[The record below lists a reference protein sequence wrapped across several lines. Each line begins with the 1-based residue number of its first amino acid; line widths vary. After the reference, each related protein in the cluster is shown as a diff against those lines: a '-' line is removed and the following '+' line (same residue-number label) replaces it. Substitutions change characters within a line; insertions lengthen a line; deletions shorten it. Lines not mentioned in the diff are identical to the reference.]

1 MKSPCPFCNGNID
14 HATFLESIRFRA
26 IYNIAPILAGHSLVI
41 PKRHVQSVM
50 DLSEDELAE
59 MFIFCRRVSSLLQRA
74 YGHKAFDWTL
84 QDGEPA
90 GQTVQHLHI
99 HVIPRQYGDLPNPGD
114 WYPKLM
120 GIEESEVID
129 SGVRAKLSP
138 SRLARAVENLRNMA
152 NEQHS

>member
-1 MKSPCPFCNGNID
+1 MNSTCPFCNGNITTS
-14 HATFLESIRFRA
+14 AFLDCPRFRA

-50 DLSEDELAE
+50 ELADDE
-59 MFIFCRRVSSLLQRA
+59 VAELFIFCRLVSTLLQKA

-99 HVIPRQYGDLPNPGD
+99 HIIPRQFGDLPNPGD

-120 GIEESEVID
+120 GVRESEIID
-129 SGVRAKLSP
+129 SGERATLSP
-138 SRLARAVENLRNMA
+138 ARLNRAVENLRNIA
-152 NEQHS
+152 KNEQ